1 MNCGLRSTRRFS
13 AVGGDSIDCSKN
25 FFASLFLLITSCLCL
40 CSCDGTR
47 KSDGSY
53 DDVRIIP
60 EVVHPI
66 LPGATDAR
74 RFGREQ
80 PPSQDTAQAP
90 PTLEYQLPE
99 GWVEVAPT
107 SMRHINLLIAGD
119 RSAEC
124 YLTVIPGGG
133 SLRDNIDRWCKQMEA
148 TPPTDEELT
157 ALPKVPL
164 LGALSSLFQVDGTY
178 TDSFTGRRVE
188 DARMVVHLLPIGEST
203 LFLKAIGPRSLLT
216 EQSDA
221 LSNFTSSIRLERK
234 AAAPEQSPT
243 PSSSLSWQVPEGWTI
258 DPPKPMREVTFV
270 AGEETRCWITVLG
283 GDGGGALANANRW
296 RKELSLDPLEEEQLA
311 QLATEPMLGDDALV
325 IEGVGPYSSM
335 GSTPKENWKMIGLI
349 RILPDRAVFV
359 KMVGPIDEME
369 TARPLMMQLATSLE
383 VVR

>member
-1 MNCGLRSTRRFS
+1 MYHGQRRPLKIST
-13 AVGGDSIDCSKN
+13 AGGVSIGCSRD
-25 FFASLFLLITSCLCL
+25 FLTILPLLLICCFGL
-40 CSCDGTR
+40 CSCDGSS

-80 PPSQDTAQAP
+80 KPARDTTQVA
-90 PTLEYQLPE
+90 PTLEYQLPD
-99 GWVEVAPT
+99 GWVEIAPT
-107 SMRHINLLIAGD
+107 SMREINLLIAGD

-133 SLRDNIDRWCKQMEA
+133 SLRDNIDRGCKQMDA
-148 TPPTDEELT
+148 TPPTDEELI
-157 ALPKVPL
+157 ALPRVPL
-164 LGALSSLFQVDGTY
+164 LGALSSRFQVDGTY
-178 TDSFTGRRVE
+178 TDSFTGRKIE
-188 DARMVVHLLPIGEST
+188 DARMVVHLLPVGEST

-221 LSNFTSSIRLERK
+221 LSSFTASIRLERK
-234 AAAPEQSPT
+234 AAEPEQSPA
-243 PSSSLSWQVPEGWTI
+243 PSSSLSWQVPDGWTI
-258 DPPKPMREVTFV
+258 DAPKPMREVTFI

-296 RKELSLDPLEEEQLA
+296 RKELSLDPLEEEQLV
-311 QLATEPMLGDDALV
+311 QLATEPMLGDNALV

-335 GSTPKENWKMIGLI
+335 GSTPKENWKMVGLI

-369 TARPLMMQLATSLE
+369 IARPLMTQMASSLE
-383 VVR
+383 VIR